1 MPTLL
6 LPIAQSSASSDAW
19 TGSGRVS
26 SFVRSHVFCLLLH
39 GVETNTRGT
48 VSTNYCRAGFD
59 ANITRLENSFPF
71 HFGWLARYCI
81 RRVAVA
87 VRQVCAHSTFSPQEP
102 NRPRMLWRHILL
114 HACNVGRHLP
124 ASVVLS
130 SCKLP
135 GLYVISPD

>member
-102 NRPRMLWRHILL
+102 NRLACSGAIFFFMLAML
-114 HACNVGRHLP
+114 GGTYQLP
-124 ASVVLS
+124 LFYQAV
-130 SCKLP
+130 SC
-135 GLYVISPD
+135 PDFT